1 MNMQKNRSQN
11 MLIKEITVQNLKTF
25 VQPQRLK
32 LAPITLLYGEN
43 SSGKTSVMKILDIL
57 LNIFSYGYKK
67 PITEVGDKF
76 IYNSDIKKNISP
88 ERINLL
94 SSYRN
99 NKPIILKFKFD
110 NKLSK
115 NISDSMIFN
124 KKDLSEKVFLMSTII
139 ILRI

>member
-57 LNIFSYGYKK
+57 MNIFGYGYKK

-76 IYNSDIKKNISP
+76 IYNSHHKHYNVKCYNYRACDKCHNTFNNILIPSIP
-88 ERINLL
+88 
-94 SSYRN
+94 
-99 NKPIILKFKFD
+99 
-110 NKLSK
+110 
-115 NISDSMIFN
+115 
-124 KKDLSEKVFLMSTII
+124 STHVAGT
-139 ILRI
+139 LTSQTKRL